1 MRLQRAF
8 RWRTLQQAI
17 YKEVMRRITKQREI
31 RQKVL
36 ESVAAE
42 QTEFNILK
50 EANER
55 MKQSLHEQ
63 NEQIIRLSA
72 EKREAIAGIDQDKKI
87 MIDDLYAEIA
97 RLRQAVQ
104 LLN

>member
-1 MRLQRAF
+1 
-8 RWRTLQQAI
+8 
-17 YKEVMRRITKQREI
+17 MRRITKQREI
-31 RQKVL
+31 REKLL

>member
-1 MRLQRAF
+1 
-8 RWRTLQQAI
+8 
-17 YKEVMRRITKQREI
+17 
-31 RQKVL
+31 
-36 ESVAAE
+36 
-42 QTEFNILK
+42 
-50 EANER
+50 

-72 EKREAIAGIDQDKKI
+72 EKREAIAGIDQEKKI

-104 LLN
+104 LLNQRLSEHEFSQGLGYL

>member
-1 MRLQRAF
+1 
-8 RWRTLQQAI
+8 
-17 YKEVMRRITKQREI
+17 MRRITKQREI

-55 MKQSLHEQ
+55 MKQSLHDQ

>member
-1 MRLQRAF
+1 
-8 RWRTLQQAI
+8 
-17 YKEVMRRITKQREI
+17 MRRITKQREI
-31 RQKVL
+31 REKVL

-72 EKREAIAGIDQDKKI
+72 DKREAIAGIDQDKKI

>member
-1 MRLQRAF
+1 
-8 RWRTLQQAI
+8 
-17 YKEVMRRITKQREI
+17 
-31 RQKVL
+31 
-36 ESVAAE
+36 
-42 QTEFNILK
+42 
-50 EANER
+50 

>member
-1 MRLQRAF
+1 
-8 RWRTLQQAI
+8 
-17 YKEVMRRITKQREI
+17 MRRITKQREI
-31 RQKVL
+31 REKVL

-63 NEQIIRLSA
+63 NDQIIRLSA